1 MKLIST
7 SDFHTKIYENSRR
20 VLIIQI
26 VFSLYLRFATAV
38 PLISAAAAMA
48 FVASGDRLVT
58 VGSPS
63 SQVSQDR
70 EAKGKMAGD
79 PDAVLEKRPHYTE
92 RRPGR
97 RVRGVQIR
105 RADVSGQRDP
115 AVDGAERQEHF

>member
-1 MKLIST
+1 
-7 SDFHTKIYENSRR
+7 
-20 VLIIQI
+20 
-26 VFSLYLRFATAV
+26 
-38 PLISAAAAMA
+38 MA
-48 FVASGDRLVT
+48 FVASGDRLFT
-58 VGSPS
+58 VSSPP

-79 PDAVLEKRPHYTE
+79 PDAGPQKRPHCTE